1 MNALAV
7 FWPASVNHTPMDDA
21 ALPYPSDEEFR
32 SIALST
38 LSSSLRTVVKELL
51 DVRQFC
57 RADPFVLE
65 NVQGERPG

>member
-1 MNALAV
+1 MPSAIRREQ
-7 FWPASVNHTPMDDA
+7 PDDA
-21 ALPYPSDEEFR
+21 AVPYPGDEEFQ

-38 LSSSLRTVVKELL
+38 LSSSLRAVVKELL